1 MAEERIVARN
11 WSGKIS
17 IWYRETRPP
26 FLTASVV
33 PILLGTC
40 MAWSREGEWDWG
52 LFALAML
59 GGVLLHVG
67 TNVINDY
74 FDHRSGADNV
84 NFEFVRPYGG
94 GSRMIQL
101 QLMSP
106 REVLLESILA
116 FAGAILAGVALIF
129 LVGIPILYIGLV
141 GLLSGV
147 LYTVWLV
154 RVGVGELFVGLNFG
168 VLMTVG
174 AYYVQTRAV
183 STEVVAAS
191 IPLALLIAVVLF
203 INQFQDYTADKATG
217 KHNLV
222 VRLGRARSSVVFA
235 AMLAASYLS
244 LIVGVAAFDVSPF
257 TLLALLTVPLAW
269 KAGRTARRFY
279 DDYLRLT
286 PANQS
291 TIMVHMLAALLMTLG
306 YAVQKAVS

>member
-1 MAEERIVARN
+1 MAEERVAARH
-11 WSGKIS
+11 WSNKLS
-17 IWYRETRPP
+17 IWYQETRPP

-40 MAWSREGEWDWG
+40 MAWSREGEWGWG
-52 LFALAML
+52 LFLLAML
-59 GGVLLHVG
+59 GGVLLHIG
-67 TNVINDY
+67 TNVMNDY
-74 FDHRSGADNV
+74 FDHRAGTDDV
-84 NFEFVRPYGG
+84 NFEFVRPYSG

-101 QLMSP
+101 QLMTP
-106 REVLLESILA
+106 KEVLLESIVA
-116 FAGAILAGVALIF
+116 FVGATMVGVALIF

-141 GLLSGV
+141 GIFSGI

-154 RVGVGELFVGLNFG
+154 RVGVGEVFVGLNFG

-191 IPLALLIAVVLF
+191 IPLAFLIAVVLF
-203 INQFQDYTADKATG
+203 INQFQDYEADKATG

-222 VRLGRARSSVVFA
+222 VRLGRARSSIVFTV
-235 AMLAASYLS
+235 MLAASYVS
-244 LIVGVAAFDVSPF
+244 LIVGVAAFGVSPF
-257 TLLALLTVPLAW
+257 ALLALLTMPLAW
-269 KAGRTARRFY
+269 KAGRTARRFH

-306 YAVQKAVS
+306 YVVQKAVA

>member
-1 MAEERIVARN
+1 
-11 WSGKIS
+11 
-17 IWYRETRPP
+17 
-26 FLTASVV
+26 
-33 PILLGTC
+33 

-74 FDHRSGADNV
+74 FDHRSGTDNV
-84 NFEFVRPYGG
+84 NFEFVRPYSG

-101 QLMSP
+101 NLMSP
-106 REVLLESILA
+106 REVLLESIVA

-141 GLLSGV
+141 GILSGV

-154 RVGVGELFVGLNFG
+154 RVGVGEVFVGLNFG
-168 VLMTVG
+168 VFMTVG
-174 AYYVQTRAV
+174 AYYVQTEKI
-183 STEVVAAS
+183 SGEVIAAS

-222 VRLGRARSSVVFA
+222 VRLGRARSSVVFE

-244 LIVGVAAFDVSPF
+244 LIVGVAGFGVSPF
-257 TLLALLTVPLAW
+257 ALLALLTVPLAW

-279 DDYLRLT
+279 DDYLRLA

-306 YAVQKAVS
+306 YALQRAVN

>member
-11 WSGKIS
+11 WSSKLS

-26 FLTASVV
+26 FLTASIV

-74 FDHRSGADNV
+74 FDHRSGTDNV
-84 NFEFVRPYGG
+84 NFEFVRPYSG

-101 QLMSP
+101 HLMSP
-106 REVLLESILA
+106 REVLLESIVA

-141 GLLSGV
+141 GIFSGV

-154 RVGVGELFVGLNFG
+154 RVGVGEVFVGLNFG

-174 AYYVQTRAV
+174 AYYVQTEKV
-183 STEVVAAS
+183 SGEVIAAS

-203 INQFQDYTADKATG
+203 INQFQDYAADKATG

-244 LIVGVAAFDVSPF
+244 LIVGVAGFDVSPF
-257 TLLALLTVPLAW
+257 ALLALLTVPLAW

-306 YAVQKAVS
+306 YAVEKAVN

>member
-1 MAEERIVARN
+1 
-11 WSGKIS
+11 
-17 IWYRETRPP
+17 
-26 FLTASVV
+26 
-33 PILLGTC
+33 
-40 MAWSREGEWDWG
+40 
-52 LFALAML
+52 
-59 GGVLLHVG
+59 
-67 TNVINDY
+67 
-74 FDHRSGADNV
+74 
-84 NFEFVRPYGG
+84 
-94 GSRMIQL
+94 
-101 QLMSP
+101 P
-106 REVLLESILA
+106 REVLLESIAA
-116 FAGAILAGVALIF
+116 FAGATVVGVALIF
-129 LVGIPILYIGLV
+129 LVGIPILYLGLV